1 MPNPKIDS
9 NKCDNCGKCIELC
22 PMGVFAKEEGEEGK
36 VVVKKPQEC
45 IGCKACEVQCPKE
58 AIKVED

>member
-1 MPNPKIDS
+1 MPEPKINS
-9 NKCDNCGKCIELC
+9 EKCDNCGKCIETC
-22 PMGVFAKEEGEEGK
+22 PMEVYAKEEEK
-36 VVVKKPQEC
+36 VVVKKPSAC